1 MPRKKYQNVEL
12 SQLSS
17 ANANSASGDQP
28 GHDSDGNDT
37 EQMPLTWEKIADKI
51 LEKMN
56 DRFDKLEQTLQ
67 IVQSSQKELMEK
79 VESVEEGIL
88 DHESCITCLEKTVSG
103 LKDDHNA
110 LKLKVD
116 DLEGRSRR
124 NNIKIIGIPE
134 NEGGGKPTEFVEALI
149 LKLFGEGSFRSPVVI
164 DRAHRVL
171 RPPPT
176 AGANPRAIIARIHF
190 YREKELILGLR
201 RDRQLDSVAREP
213 LFDQGC

>member
-17 ANANSASGDQP
+17 ANANSASADQP
-28 GHDSDGNDT
+28 GHDSDGSDT

-88 DHESCITCLEKTVSG
+88 DHDSRITSLEKTVSG
-103 LKDDHNA
+103 LKDDN
-110 LKLKVD
+110 
-116 DLEGRSRR
+116 
-124 NNIKIIGIPE
+124 
-134 NEGGGKPTEFVEALI
+134 
-149 LKLFGEGSFRSPVVI
+149 
-164 DRAHRVL
+164 
-171 RPPPT
+171 
-176 AGANPRAIIARIHF
+176 
-190 YREKELILGLR
+190 
-201 RDRQLDSVAREP
+201 
-213 LFDQGC
+213 